1 MKNNVI
7 KDPRHQPS
15 EVFGINPPIVRAG
28 GSLAFSLFSWY
39 KARLRGAAAKMQFCR
54 SFNLIEML
62 EFSHVIIF
70 DLQMHIIFLKITDI
84 GKQAFSQKQHS

>member
-7 KDPRHQPS
+7 KDPSHQPS
-15 EVFGINPPIVRAG
+15 EVFSINPPIVRAG
-28 GSLAFSLFSWY
+28 RSLASSLFSGY
-39 KARLRGAAAKMQFCR
+39 KASPYGAAVEMQFCR

-62 EFSHVIIF
+62 EFPHMIIF
-70 DLQMHIIFLKITDI
+70 DLQMHVIFLKITDI